1 MNNCSEG
8 KITRK
13 RKEKENNLSISDSQ
27 LESLARVL
35 LPAIREYLS
44 SEEGRKD
51 YAEWQANKA
60 ETAAL
65 QLNKKSKCKNSS
77 ADDDGTLLPE
87 ITQKQDKKFA
97 ELL

>member
-1 MNNCSEG
+1 M
-8 KITRK
+8 
-13 RKEKENNLSISDSQ
+13 
-27 LESLARVL
+27 L

-51 YAEWQANKA
+51 YAEWQKNKA
-60 ETAAL
+60 EKAVL
-65 QLNKKSKCKNSS
+65 QLNKKSKRKNSS
-77 ADDDGTLLPE
+77 ADDNGTLLSG

>member
-1 MNNCSEG
+1 M
-8 KITRK
+8 
-13 RKEKENNLSISDSQ
+13 
-27 LESLARVL
+27 L

-60 ETAAL
+60 ENAAL
-65 QLNKKSKCKNSS
+65 QLNKKSKSKNSS
-77 ADDDGTLLPE
+77 ADNNGTLLSG

>member
-1 MNNCSEG
+1 MEG

-13 RKEKENNLSISDSQ
+13 RKKKENNLGISDFQ

-60 ETAAL
+60 EKAAL
-65 QLNKKSKCKNSS
+65 QLNKKSKRKNSS
-77 ADDDGTLLPE
+77 ADDNGTLLSG

>member
-1 MNNCSEG
+1 M
-8 KITRK
+8 
-13 RKEKENNLSISDSQ
+13 
-27 LESLARVL
+27 L

-60 ETAAL
+60 ENAAL
-65 QLNKKSKCKNSS
+65 ELNKKSKSKNSS
-77 ADDDGTLLPE
+77 ADDNGTLLSG

>member
-1 MNNCSEG
+1 M
-8 KITRK
+8 
-13 RKEKENNLSISDSQ
+13 
-27 LESLARVL
+27 ESLARVL

-60 ETAAL
+60 EKAVL
-65 QLNKKSKCKNSS
+65 QLNKKSKRRNSS
-77 ADDDGTLLPE
+77 ADDNGTLLSG

>member
-1 MNNCSEG
+1 M
-8 KITRK
+8 
-13 RKEKENNLSISDSQ
+13 
-27 LESLARVL
+27 ESLARVL

-60 ETAAL
+60 EKAAL
-65 QLNKKSKCKNSS
+65 QLNKKSKSKNSS
-77 ADDDGTLLPE
+77 ADDNGTLFSK